1 MKIRRID
8 EYKISKENSSIF
20 NISIIAIDKR
30 KEFFNLSCRFFP
42 KYLNTYNKN
51 TRREID
57 GNKICGKVRLGH
69 SEHL

>member
-30 KEFFNLSCRFFP
+30 KDTIN
-42 KYLNTYNKN
+42 
-51 TRREID
+51 
-57 GNKICGKVRLGH
+57 
-69 SEHL
+69 